1 MNTKTTP
8 PITWDK
14 APTVK
19 EASSMTSSELTEIL
33 EHLDENSGE
42 SNAPPEVI
50 EWIKTH
56 TPGVSTE
63 KAHELLM
70 DALWKP
76 RQNYIEAMQRVA
88 DRKLREERKKSP
100 PSQSVE
106 NIYSNLMDRTR
117 CLRALAHLQFVSHK
131 DVELPYQTEVEQDRF
146 TRFSKAARDR
156 PTLEYWFGKW
166 DAALKSIESKM
177 PAIDLDEMR
186 QRLIVDINKPP
197 YVPTKQEI
205 RKEQCDWEIQCGYN
219 SYSDDDIR
227 KQFADRHNNHVE
239 NMTKVLAYLD
249 NRTELFPTTP
259 DPALLE
265 KSKPKMK

>member
-1 MNTKTTP
+1 
-8 PITWDK
+8 
-14 APTVK
+14 
-19 EASSMTSSELTEIL
+19 MTSSELTEIL
-33 EHLDENSGE
+33 DHLEENSGE
-42 SNAPPEVI
+42 HNAPPEVI

-56 TPGVSTE
+56 VPNVTTK
-63 KAHELLM
+63 KAHELIM

-76 RQNYIEAMQRVA
+76 RQDYIEAMRRVA
-88 DRKLREERKKSP
+88 DRTLHQEQKKLS

-106 NIYSNLMDRTR
+106 NTYSNLMDRTR
-117 CLRALAHLQFVSHK
+117 CLKALAYLEFVSYEN
-131 DVELPYQTEVEQDRF
+131 VELPYQTEVDQKQF
-146 TRFSKAARDR
+146 NSFSKAARDR
-156 PTLEYWFGKW
+156 PILEFWFGKW

-205 RKEQCDWEIQCGYN
+205 QKEQYEWETQCGYN